1 MANHVY
7 FNIDLDINED
17 QVDKLREIMGV
28 AFEENERDYGGDKP
42 MKIREWDASK
52 LPIYDTPYEE
62 DNWYTWGCE
71 NMGAKWVHIEEY
83 DDYGVISGHAAWSHP
98 IALVENLIKTL
109 CELTETSVYGSM
121 TYEDEFRNFFGRD
134 SFESYIHEDNIEM
147 SWDEN
152 YIDSD
157 DYMASMR
164 DKFGDKLDDE
174 DFDWWEDQEDVDGNV
189 VNPQEYADDLVYEFF
204 SSGDWNG

>member
-7 FNIDLDINED
+7 FNIDLDISD
-17 QVDKLREIMGV
+17 KQVEKLREIMET
-28 AFEENERDYGGDKP
+28 AMEKSERDYGSGDP
-42 MKIREWDASK
+42 ITITEWNAEQ
-52 LPIYDTPYEE
+52 LPIYDAPYEE
-62 DNWYTWGCE
+62 DNWYTWGCN

-83 DDYGVISGHAAWSHP
+83 DDYGVISGHSAWSHP
-98 IALVENLIKTL
+98 VALVENLIKTL
-109 CELTETSVYGSM
+109 CELTEDTVSGSM

-134 SFESYIHEDNIEM
+134 SFESYIYEDNIEM

-157 DYMASMR
+157 EYMDSMR
-164 DKFGDKLDDE
+164 DKFGDQLDEE
-174 DFDWWEDQEDVDGNV
+174 DFDWWEDQKDVDGNV
-189 VNPQEYADDLVYEFF
+189 VNPQEYADELVYEFF